1 MNNTLVFGIT
11 TPSASFFPR
20 VVLLSMFKTQVVS
33 PEFCSHLYRWDR
45 LSLFSHFS
53 SSLCTASEGWT
64 MINTEKK
71 TILFLFFFLCQL
83 NNVALLSWSILCSC
97 LCLTLAVFGNVCAPS
112 RLPLPPLLCALLCLS
127 LCASVE
133 FGAPLQ
139 AERGGGR
146 SHEDRGSRGR
156 RGIGWHIGGRG

>member
-53 SSLCTASEGWT
+53 SSLCAASEGWT

-83 NNVALLSWSILCSC
+83 NNVALLSWSVLCSC

-127 LCASVE
+127 LSALLLSLELPCRLSGE
-133 FGAPLQ
+133 
-139 AERGGGR
+139 GGGAMR
-146 SHEDRGSRGR
+146 TEAAE
-156 RGIGWHIGGRG
+156 GGEGLADT